1 MTTQLLYASMSGHSK
16 KIAQAIAEKTGV
28 PMHNLKT
35 QPTIPPCDTL
45 FIVSGIYG
53 GESSPELLE
62 YAKKMPENQAKHI
75 VLITSSTRGTAQGT
89 LRKTLTEAGHRVE
102 TQEYLCTGGFLF
114 MAFGHPN
121 RSEIDGAVSFAEKL
135 MEKLEIGG

>member
-1 MTTQLLYASMSGHSK
+1 MNTQILYASMSGHSK
-16 KIAQAIAEKTGV
+16 KIAKAIADKTGA
-28 PMHNLKT
+28 PLYNLKT

-62 YAKKMPENQAKHI
+62 YAKKMPANQAERI

-102 TQEYLCTGGFLF
+102 TQEYLCTGGFLL

-121 RSEIDGAVSFAEKL
+121 RSEIDNAVSFAEKF
-135 MEKLEIGG
+135 IRQFS